1 MATSIGTTEPEQIDT
16 VVIGAGQAGLST
28 GYHLAK
34 RGREF
39 VILESNPRVGDSWR
53 KRWDSLRLFTPARF
67 DGLVGMPFPAPRDHF
82 PTKDEM
88 ADYLEAYAAQ
98 FALPVRTGTRVNRV
112 WREGAALMIATDTGT
127 IEASNVVIAMASY
140 QAPRVPAFAS
150 SLGAEIGQ
158 LHSREYKRLGQLRR
172 GGVLIVGAGNSG
184 AEIGLEIASAGI
196 PTYISGRSTGQVPF
210 SIGSRAGRLVLAP
223 LMFRVLFH
231 RVLSV
236 TTPIGRKVR
245 PKMLG
250 KGAPLIRTR
259 ERNLVAAG
267 ATRVGRVTGVRDG
280 MPLLED
286 GRVLDVA
293 NVILVHRLSSG
304 ALVGRASD
312 LRCRGRPDPG
322 QGCGHERAGDV
333 FRRTAFSVRDVLH
346 HDPWRRPRCG
356 VHRARDRSARAVG
369 GPAHGSLSGHSPDE
383 LDNIAHSGTWGTP
396 RRFTRHAHSHC
407 RCHRHHR
414 TAARRGAAGAS
425 RARTRQP
432 PEIARAGGHSRIR
445 IRSSR
450 STAASAGSTLW

>member
-231 RVLSV
+231 CVLSV

-293 NVILVHRLSSG
+293 NVIWCTGYHPGLSWVELPIYDAAGDPIQDKGVVTSEPG
-304 ALVGRASD
+304 MFFVGQHFQYAMSSTMIHGVGRDAEYIA
-312 LRCRGRPDPG
+312 
-322 QGCGHERAGDV
+322 HAIE
-333 FRRTAFSVRDVLH
+333 
-346 HDPWRRPRCG
+346 
-356 VHRARDRSARAVG
+356 ARAPLV
-369 GPAHGSLSGHSPDE
+369 A
-383 LDNIAHSGTWGTP
+383 
-396 RRFTRHAHSHC
+396 RHTVA
-407 RCHRHHR
+407 
-414 TAARRGAAGAS
+414 
-425 RARTRQP
+425 
-432 PEIARAGGHSRIR
+432 
-445 IRSSR
+445 
-450 STAASAGSTLW
+450 